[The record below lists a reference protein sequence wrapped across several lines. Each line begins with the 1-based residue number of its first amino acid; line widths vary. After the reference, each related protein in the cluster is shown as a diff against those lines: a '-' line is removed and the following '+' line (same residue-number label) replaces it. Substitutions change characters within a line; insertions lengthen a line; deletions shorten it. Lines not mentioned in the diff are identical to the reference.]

1 MSDHVFHANI
11 ITYCQQNWYVS
22 LLYIFLHIKVNVS
35 TYSKWY
41 ISIFVTVCDNINL
54 ESVIWLVKS
63 VKLLTQLNKYTEN

>member
-11 ITYCQQNWYVS
+11 ITYCLQNWYVS
-22 LLYIFLHIKVNVS
+22 LLSIFLHIEVNVS

-54 ESVIWLVKS
+54 ENVIRLVKS